1 MKRYKPLFEAEDYRG
16 DHRAPV
22 KDDAPLYDVTLNGIY
37 PEDIYSSHGVQYYG
51 DGQPYDN
58 QTMNIIHAYHN
69 KPNEKIKIYRAVP
82 KVLFLSNEEQIKE
95 YEAQKKY
102 ILKTGKIPRS
112 VTNWSDKS
120 EYYDFISDE
129 IDRLK
134 KLPSNQEEKIRINS
148 GDWVAITPQY
158 AKEHGKHSLNNKFR
172 ILSKVVSD
180 KDIFT
185 DGNSIHEWGYVK

>member
-1 MKRYKPLFEAEDYRG
+1 MKRYKPLFESDDYRG
-16 DHRAPV
+16 SHTAPT

-37 PEDIYSSHGVQYYG
+37 PEDIYSSNGAHYYG
-51 DGQPYDN
+51 DGLPYEN
-58 QTMNIIHAYHN
+58 QTINIIHAYHN
-69 KPNEKIKIYRAVP
+69 KPNAKIKIYRAVP
-82 KVLFLSNEEQIKE
+82 KVLSNEEQIAE
-95 YEAQKKY
+95 YELQKKY

-112 VTNWSDKS
+112 VITFGDKS

-134 KLPSNQEEKIRINS
+134 KLPSNQEEKIVINS
-148 GDWVAITPQY
+148 GDWVTISLPY
-158 AKEHGKHSLNNKFR
+158 AKEHGKHALNNKFR
-172 ILSKVVSD
+172 ILSKVVSA